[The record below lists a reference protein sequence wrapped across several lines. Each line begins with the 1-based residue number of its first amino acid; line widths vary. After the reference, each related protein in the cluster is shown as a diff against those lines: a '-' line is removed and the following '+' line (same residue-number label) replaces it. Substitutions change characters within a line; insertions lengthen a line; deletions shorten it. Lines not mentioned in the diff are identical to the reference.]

1 MRLSWWRWLGTA
13 VLVAAAAVPIRWVP
27 LAVAP
32 EIYRWTRA
40 GLIFAAGYLLISG
53 LERRLAR
60 IAWRRDAGRAGL
72 FRLLVRLALYALVAV
87 AVLAAG
93 GVRFTNFTIGASVI
107 TVVLGLAGSTVL
119 SNVLSGI
126 VLVIWRP
133 FEIGDEV
140 SIISWQMPVL
150 AATRPHET
158 LPSANPVRIRD
169 VNLFHT
175 IAVAE
180 DGQVTLIPNAVM
192 VQAIVRN
199 HSHSTACRVRLVTEA
214 PREVDPEGL
223 LQQMRGLRPALERQD
238 VRLQGDLTV
247 HLLDL
252 TATGTTFV
260 VEAWVPSARDREPAQ
275 SALVIA
281 ISRVLREL
289 GPPAH

>member
-13 VLVAAAAVPIRWVP
+13 VLIAAAAVPVRWVP
-27 LAVAP
+27 LALAP
-32 EIYRWTRA
+32 EVYRWTRA
-40 GLIFAAGYLLISG
+40 ALVFAAGYIIVSG

-60 IAWRRDAGRAGL
+60 VAWRRDSGRAGL
-72 FRLLVRLALYALVAV
+72 VRLLVRLALYALVAV
-87 AVLAAG
+87 AILAAA
-93 GVRFTNFTIGASVI
+93 GVHLSNFTIGASVI

-119 SNVLSGI
+119 SNVLAGI

-140 SIISWQMPVL
+140 SIVSWQMPVL

-180 DGQVTLIPNAVM
+180 DGQLTLIPNAVM

-199 HSHSTACRVRLVTEA
+199 HSHSSACRVRLVAEA

-223 LQQMRGLRPALERQD
+223 LQQMRGIRPTLERQGMR
-238 VRLQGDLTV
+238 VQGDLTV

-252 TATGTTFV
+252 TTTGTTFV

-275 SALVIA
+275 SAMVIA
-281 ISRVLREL
+281 VSRVLREL
-289 GPPAH
+289 GRPPQ